1 MTVSALCPPRRPRPS
16 PGARLT
22 AAVAT
27 LSAFI
32 NLTGCGQQQG
42 ESSVAEPPAVGVIE
56 VAEQKVNPFF
66 EFVGKTRPKERV
78 ALRARVT
85 GFLEERSFDEGGN
98 VERDQVLFRIE
109 PEQYEAT
116 VAQAEAA
123 LSAAKAK
130 LNQARVDLARYQ
142 ELAKT
147 KNVSQQKVDEAE
159 ALVLVEEAAVQT
171 AEADLRKTRLDLEYT
186 EIKAPIAGR
195 IDLSAYDVGNLV
207 GPDSGV
213 MATINRMDPIDVT
226 FSIAETSYLEL
237 AEAVIDARRAGEAT
251 DGYSHI
257 PLIKLPNGEI
267 YQYRGA
273 FDFIDNKVDEKTG
286 TVLIRAQFPNPDR
299 LLLPGQFVNV
309 VIEREEAV
317 DKVVVPQAAV
327 LTDQAGN
334 YVLLVNDDNQV
345 EYRRIEAGQRFG
357 ADWVVEQGLEP
368 GERIVL
374 YGIQKVRPGLTVKPE
389 SVAAPADPMLQTAAE
404 PAQDDAA
411 AADGADSPMGDGS
424 PMSEENAP
432 SAVVK

>member
-1 MTVSALCPPRRPRPS
+1 
-16 PGARLT
+16 
-22 AAVAT
+22 
-27 LSAFI
+27 
-32 NLTGCGQQQG
+32 
-42 ESSVAEPPAVGVIE
+42 
-56 VAEQKVNPFF
+56 
-66 EFVGKTRPKERV
+66 
-78 ALRARVT
+78 
-85 GFLEERSFDEGGN
+85 
-98 VERDQVLFRIE
+98 
-109 PEQYEAT
+109 
-116 VAQAEAA
+116 
-123 LSAAKAK
+123 
-130 LNQARVDLARYQ
+130 
-142 ELAKT
+142 
-147 KNVSQQKVDEAE
+147 
-159 ALVLVEEAAVQT
+159 VQT